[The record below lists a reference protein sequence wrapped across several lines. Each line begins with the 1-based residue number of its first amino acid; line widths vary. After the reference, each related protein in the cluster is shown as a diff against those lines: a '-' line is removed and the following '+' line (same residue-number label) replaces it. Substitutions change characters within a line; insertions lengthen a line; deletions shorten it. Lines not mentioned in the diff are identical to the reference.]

1 METFTA
7 SAYRSKTSRR
17 KTQRRVRKGD
27 VNVHASSIAEMMDKV
42 MQNTVG
48 EYLKTLIEGEWKPIF
63 EAFYTAQNGDQDSD
77 DSDHSDDDE
86 DAREETVDDKT
97 AKHVIGGLKVWN
109 EMTHQSR
116 GLSFISYPFGY
127 YSCASATPVAE
138 VGEES
143 KVGEKKKNDNAY
155 LRFCRV
161 TRVQI
166 KTENPSLK
174 FGEITTETAQR
185 WRNLSPE
192 EKAAFAPPPPS
203 EPEAPESPVAV
214 VNNEAEAIS
223 GEVSGHQNDQVTEE
237 EEETVP
243 QEMATQLDKY
253 PPTQDSECNGFD
265 YSPKSVDE
273 DSQEDEKDNKEDV
286 KGDVEEE
293 EEEEDEDEKLEGQK
307 IQVTITRDFVD
318 KKKRLELTGSQRNM
332 LANLQKNSKSE
343 ILQMVEE
350 ANLDV
355 SGMGPPSKIGK
366 SELINLFMNFS
377 FSS

>member
-63 EAFYTAQNGDQDSD
+63 DAYYAARNGDQDSD
-77 DSDHSDDDE
+77 DSDEEDDSE
-86 DAREETVDDKT
+86 NGVTDDKT

-127 YSCASATPVAE
+127 YSCASAVPVVEA
-138 VGEES
+138 GEES

-155 LRFCRV
+155 LRFCKV
-161 TRVQI
+161 TRIQI

-174 FGEITTETAQR
+174 FGEITKEAAQR
-185 WRNLSPE
+185 WGKLSAE

-203 EPEAPESPVAV
+203 EPESPEAPVAV

-223 GEVSGHQNDQVTEE
+223 GEVSGHQNDQVVEE

-253 PPTQDSECNGFD
+253 PTQDSECNGFD

-273 DSQEDEKDNKEDV
+273 DPQE
-286 KGDVEEE
+286 DVEEE
-293 EEEEDEDEKLEGQK
+293 EEDEKLEGQK
-307 IQVTITRDFVD
+307 IQVTITRDFLD

-332 LANLQKNSKSE
+332 LANLQKSSKSE
-343 ILQMVEE
+343 ILPMVEE
-350 ANLDV
+350 ANLDI

-366 SELINLFMNFS
+366 SELINLYMNFS

>member
-63 EAFYTAQNGDQDSD
+63 DAYYAARNGDQDSD
-77 DSDHSDDDE
+77 DSDEEDDSE
-86 DAREETVDDKT
+86 NGVTDDKT

-127 YSCASATPVAE
+127 YSCASAVPVVEA
-138 VGEES
+138 GEES

-155 LRFCRV
+155 LRFCKV
-161 TRVQI
+161 TRIQI

-174 FGEITTETAQR
+174 FGEITKEAAQR
-185 WRNLSPE
+185 WGKLSAE

-203 EPEAPESPVAV
+203 EPESPEAPVAV

-223 GEVSGHQNDQVTEE
+223 GEVSGHQNDQVVED

-243 QEMATQLDKY
+243 QEVATQLD
-253 PPTQDSECNGFD
+253 PTPMNPTQDSECNGFD

-273 DSQEDEKDNKEDV
+273 DPQE
-286 KGDVEEE
+286 DVEEE
-293 EEEEDEDEKLEGQK
+293 EEDEKLEGQK
-307 IQVTITRDFVD
+307 IQVTITRDFLD

-332 LANLQKNSKSE
+332 LANLQKSSKSE
-343 ILQMVEE
+343 ILPMVEE
-350 ANLDV
+350 ANLDI

-366 SELINLFMNFS
+366 SELINLYMNFS

>member
-63 EAFYTAQNGDQDSD
+63 EAYYAGQNGDQNGDDSD
-77 DSDHSDDDE
+77 DDSNHSDDDSE
-86 DAREETVDDKT
+86 KGATPEDKT

-127 YSCASATPVAE
+127 YSCASAVPVAE

-155 LRFCRV
+155 LRFCKV

-174 FGEITTETAQR
+174 FGQITTETAQR

-192 EKAAFAPPPPS
+192 EKAAFAPPPLS
-203 EPEAPESPVAV
+203 EPEAPVAV
-214 VNNEAEAIS
+214 INNETEAVS
-223 GEVSGHQNDQVTEE
+223 GEESGHQNDQVVEE

-243 QEMATQLDKY
+243 QEMATQVDKY
-253 PPTQDSECNGFD
+253 PPTQGSECNGFD

-273 DSQEDEKDNKEDV
+273 DPQEDQEDPQ
-286 KGDVEEE
+286 
-293 EEEEDEDEKLEGQK
+293 EEEEDEEDEALEGQK

-343 ILQMVEE
+343 ILQMVKE
-350 ANLDV
+350 ANLDH